1 MSVPKVDAWP
11 RSGNTWIVR
20 KQFLLRDL
28 CALLQIR
35 KPVPFYRSMQADM
48 PESVD
53 VVIIGAGLAG
63 LTAAREVTKAGYSCV
78 VLEARARVGGRTYT
92 HTLDKGIVDL
102 GAAWIND
109 TNQSQIFALAE
120 ELKLE
125 LIEQNTTGNA
135 VLLDHD
141 GSAKPFPYGELPPVS
156 ADVSDMVQMTAPFFV
171 GRRRFTHDHL
181 LQFGLAN

>member
-1 MSVPKVDAWP
+1 VRYHK
-11 RSGNTWIVR
+11 RGN
-20 KQFLLRDL
+20 
-28 CALLQIR
+28 
-35 KPVPFYRSMQADM
+35 QAYLIEPANM

-53 VVIIGAGLAG
+53 VVVIGAGLAG
-63 LTAAREVTKAGYSCV
+63 LTAAREVTKAGNTCV

-92 HTLDKGIVDL
+92 HKLDKGIVDL

-109 TNQSQIFALAE
+109 TNQSQMFALAE

-141 GSAKPFPYGELPPVS
+141 GSAKPFPYGELPSVS
-156 ADVSDMVQMTAPFFV
+156 AVVSDMMPMAAPFSV
-171 GRRRFTHDHL
+171 GRCCFTHDHI
-181 LQFGLAN
+181 ASVTA